1 MMAGQKGNTMKRS
14 EYMKK
19 AFEAFNEGKISEE
32 TYDAMVM
39 NADIFCEEDDDDRYG
54 LPRTYA
60 EIEYDDTDSLE
71 AYEGMKFD
79 DANYSRY
86 RES

>member
-1 MMAGQKGNTMKRS
+1 MTRS
-14 EYMKK
+14 EYMER
-19 AFEAFNEGKISEE
+19 AFEALNEGRITEE
-32 TYDAMVM
+32 AYDAMVM
-39 NADIFCEEDDDDRYG
+39 NADIFCEEDDDEYG

-86 RES
+86 RER